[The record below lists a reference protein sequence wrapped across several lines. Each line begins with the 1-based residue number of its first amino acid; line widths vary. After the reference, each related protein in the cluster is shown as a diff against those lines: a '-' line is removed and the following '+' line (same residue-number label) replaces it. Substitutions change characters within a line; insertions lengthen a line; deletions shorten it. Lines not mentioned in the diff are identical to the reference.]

1 VKDFIDNGPTESE
14 LAAAKSNMIGGFPL
28 RLDSNKKIMNYISMM
43 AFYNYPLDYLDTFS
57 DKVNSVTTEQ
67 IKDAFQRR
75 VILEKFTTVIVG
87 AS

>member
-1 VKDFIDNGPTESE
+1 
-14 LAAAKSNMIGGFPL
+14 
-28 RLDSNKKIMNYISMM
+28 MNYISMM